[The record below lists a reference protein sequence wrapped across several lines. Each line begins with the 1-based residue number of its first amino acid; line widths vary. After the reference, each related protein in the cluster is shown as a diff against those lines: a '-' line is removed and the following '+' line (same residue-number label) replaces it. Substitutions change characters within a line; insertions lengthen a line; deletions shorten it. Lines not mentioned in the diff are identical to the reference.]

1 MYNKH
6 EIHQGVE
13 RVGFILKYTSNNIP
27 YGICVTSLTST
38 QTTSTTTT
46 TTITKAPTTTTTVTP
61 APTTSSPTS
70 STSQSTAGND
80 VYQVPVVK
88 VEGPWGGGSS
98 WTFKGKCTFEIS
110 ATWAIGTLPVDLI
123 FNQETSNL
131 QVNLTQFLI

>member
-13 RVGFILKYTSNNIP
+13 RVEFILKYTSNNIP
-27 YGICVTSLTST
+27 NGICVTSLTST

-46 TTITKAPTTTTTVTP
+46 TTTKAPTTTTTVTP

-110 ATWAIGTLPVDLI
+110 AIWANGTLPVDLI

-131 QVNLTQFLI
+131 RVCVTQFLT

>member
-13 RVGFILKYTSNNIP
+13 RVDFILKYTSNNIP
-27 YGICVTSLTST
+27 NGICVTSLTST

-46 TTITKAPTTTTTVTP
+46 TTTKAPTTTTTVTP

-80 VYQVPVVK
+80 AYQVPVVK
-88 VEGPWGGGSS
+88 VEGPWGGGSF

-110 ATWAIGTLPVDLI
+110 ATWANGTLPVDLI

-131 QVNLTQFLI
+131 RVCVTQFLT